1 MKPPVRTKAIPI
13 VLIGCVAFMGV
24 VFGQEGA
31 ERPSNATTLRLS
43 LEEALR
49 KAREASPPLRRLDA
63 LQRGA
68 EAQLRGAKAQRLPQV
83 DLSAQASRFSHVPEF
98 VALFPPP
105 QGPTVIFPDLPD
117 RYSGRIGL
125 TVPLYTGGR
134 IAGEILSAEKE
145 SAAVADERASGEKD
159 LDLEVTAAYWELLMA
174 RESARVLGEAVASY
188 EAHLHDALAREKN
201 GIAARNEV
209 LAVQVERDAAEL
221 ARLRAENDAEVAH
234 ADLARILALS
244 SGTRIEPTAI
254 LEPAAAAME
263 DLESLVDEALRNR
276 PDREAL
282 KARVASSEARVR
294 AFRAERYPQAR
305 FSAGYEVLDPNLRYF
320 PPAEGWHDD
329 WDASLSLSLRVFDG
343 GRASASVAQAEA
355 RTEAA
360 HQELEG
366 LDQRIRFDTTRRHLE
381 FKTALAEVD
390 LAEKSLDSAKE
401 NRRVASERFRA
412 GVIPSSELLDAETA
426 LLRAGLQRTASL
438 TRERLALARLQR
450 AVGR

>member
-1 MKPPVRTKAIPI
+1 
-13 VLIGCVAFMGV
+13 
-24 VFGQEGA
+24 
-31 ERPSNATTLRLS
+31 
-43 LEEALR
+43 
-49 KAREASPPLRRLDA
+49 
-63 LQRGA
+63 
-68 EAQLRGAKAQRLPQV
+68 
-83 DLSAQASRFSHVPEF
+83 
-98 VALFPPP
+98 
-105 QGPTVIFPDLPD
+105 
-117 RYSGRIGL
+117 
-125 TVPLYTGGR
+125 
-134 IAGEILSAEKE
+134 
-145 SAAVADERASGEKD
+145 
-159 LDLEVTAAYWELLMA
+159 
-174 RESARVLGEAVASY
+174 
-188 EAHLHDALAREKN
+188 
-201 GIAARNEV
+201 
-209 LAVQVERDAAEL
+209 
-221 ARLRAENDAEVAH
+221 
-234 ADLARILALS
+234 
-244 SGTRIEPTAI
+244 
-254 LEPAAAAME
+254 
-263 DLESLVDEALRNR
+263 LRNR